1 MAEDNKLF
9 SFIDSK
15 VVYSLSFLLI
25 LFTLKDAILLL
36 FPSGISFEFLWFNVS
51 PEKFLNFI
59 MLIQF
64 MSIYFYG
71 INYII
76 RNPLNKMKRYMNGI
90 ASVLWFVSFLSPF
103 YILMILLLI
112 SLFSKG
118 IILTIVSLV
127 FVIFGIFASIWSER
141 KDRELDSMELDDEIE
156 KLKLEPANKD
166 NVAEFLR
173 EYMLLEFLVKNA
185 IVENMNISIEE
196 DESIDLAGATN
207 ILLDKQIIKFK
218 TKDEIGKLWKLHDKI
233 VHEEYSISEKEI
245 GQIKEAIKKFD
256 LDIKEYEGRKK

>member
-1 MAEDNKLF
+1 MAEDNKIF
-9 SFIDSK
+9 SWIDSK

-25 LFTLKDAILLL
+25 IFTLRDSILAL
-36 FPSGISFEFLWFNVS
+36 FPSGISFQFLWFNIS
-51 PEKFLNFI
+51 PERFLDAIF
-59 MLIQF
+59 LIQF
-64 MSIYFYG
+64 LSIYFYG
-71 INYII
+71 INYVVK
-76 RNPLNKMKRYMNGI
+76 NPLNKMKRYFNNI
-90 ASVLWFVSFLSPF
+90 ASVLWFLSFFSPF
-103 YILMILLLI
+103 YILIILFFNSVLANGLV
-112 SLFSKG
+112 
-118 IILTIVSLV
+118 LTIVSIL
-127 FVIFGIFASIWSER
+127 FLASAIFSSIWSER

-196 DESIDLAGATN
+196 DESIDLSGATN

-233 VHEEYSISEKEI
+233 VHEEYKISEKEI
-245 GQIKEAIKKFD
+245 EQIKDAIKKFD
-256 LDIKEYEGRKK
+256 LDVKEYEGRKK